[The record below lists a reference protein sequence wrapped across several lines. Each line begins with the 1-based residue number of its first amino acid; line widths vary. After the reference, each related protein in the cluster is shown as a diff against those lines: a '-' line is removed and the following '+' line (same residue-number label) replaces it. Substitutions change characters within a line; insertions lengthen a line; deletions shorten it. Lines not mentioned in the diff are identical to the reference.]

1 MNAAAFTE
9 MVTRARQRWE
19 QRQNPGK
26 PLVLVNLGTSALF
39 AGARRVKAA
48 FTDACRE
55 AGVEVEFRP
64 VGGFGFSFLEPQ
76 LDIIKP
82 GRPRIMYG
90 PLTPE
95 TAREL
100 VFSYLVNDDPRPDLA
115 FVAFGDQPFRGIPC
129 TAEHPLFTK
138 QVRLT
143 MRLAGTVQPDDID
156 DYLANDGYAG
166 LARALTM
173 DPSEVIEWVTKSGL
187 RGCGGAA
194 FPTGVKWNFNR
205 APAPEKYFL
214 CNADEGNA
222 GTFKDRLLMEG
233 TPHQLVEGM
242 IIGAYAQRIPY
253 GYIYIRDEYPLATH
267 LVSRAIEQAY
277 GYGLLGENILGSGF
291 SFHLGVKEG
300 AGSYLCG
307 EESAMIASVEGSR
320 GMPRARPPFP
330 AQAGAWLKPTTV
342 NNVETICNV
351 PNIIR
356 NGWEAYAAIGTE
368 KSKGVRVL
376 TLSGACS
383 RPGGYEVPFG
393 MTFRELI
400 VELAGGDPA
409 QIKAVQMGG
418 PATDIRPLA
427 YILDLP
433 IALDELRPKDTGIGS
448 GGFVLIPHSTS
459 IPELVKHLCEF
470 LRDESCGKCFPC
482 RYGTQRQYELMDWI
496 SRGNGSPLDLRELE
510 KLFPTLQFG
519 SLCGHGQVAHQPVKY
534 ALLHFRGEFERLLTR

>member
-1 MNAAAFTE
+1 MTLSFPE
-9 MVTRARQRWE
+9 MVDRAKRRWQ

-26 PLVLVNLGTSALF
+26 PLVLVNLGTSALY
-39 AGARRVKAA
+39 AGARRVKDA
-48 FTDACRE
+48 FAEACRE
-55 AGVEVEFRP
+55 AGVDVEFRT
-64 VGGFGFSFLEPQ
+64 VSGFGFSFLEPQ
-76 LDIIKP
+76 LDIVKP

-100 VFSYLVNDDPRPDLA
+100 ATSYLVDDDPRPDLA
-115 FVAFGDQPFRGIPC
+115 FVAFADEPYRGIPC
-129 TAEHPLFTK
+129 TAQHPLFTK
-138 QVRLT
+138 QKRLT
-143 MRLAGTVQPDDID
+143 MALAGTVTPDDID

-166 LARALTM
+166 LAKALTM
-173 DPSEVIEWVTKSGL
+173 DPDEVIDWVTKAGL

-194 FPTGVKWNFNR
+194 FPTGVKWRFNR
-205 APAPEKYFL
+205 APAEEKYFL

-233 TPHQLVEGM
+233 VPHQLVEGM

-253 GYIYIRDEYPLATH
+253 GYIYIRDEYPLAAH
-267 LVSRAIEQAY
+267 LVSEAIKQAY
-277 GYGLLGENILGSGF
+277 AYGLLGENILGSGY
-291 SFHLGVKEG
+291 SFHLGIKEG
-300 AGSYLCG
+300 AGAYLCG

-330 AQAGAWLKPTTV
+330 AQAGVWLKPTTV
-342 NNVETICNV
+342 NNVETIANV
-351 PNIIR
+351 PNILR

-376 TLSGACS
+376 TLSGECE

-400 VELAGGDPA
+400 VDLAGGDPA
-409 QIKAVQMGG
+409 KIKAVQMGG
-418 PATDIRPLA
+418 PATDIRPID

-433 IALDELRPKDTGIGS
+433 IALDELRPHDTGIGS

-459 IPELVKHLCEF
+459 IPELVKYLAEF

-482 RYGTQRQYELMDWI
+482 RYGTQRQFELMEWI
-496 SRGNGSPLDLRELE
+496 CAGAGSPLDIRELE
-510 KLFPTLQFG
+510 KLMPTLQYG

-534 ALLHFRGEFERLLTR
+534 ALLHFRNEFDALLAR